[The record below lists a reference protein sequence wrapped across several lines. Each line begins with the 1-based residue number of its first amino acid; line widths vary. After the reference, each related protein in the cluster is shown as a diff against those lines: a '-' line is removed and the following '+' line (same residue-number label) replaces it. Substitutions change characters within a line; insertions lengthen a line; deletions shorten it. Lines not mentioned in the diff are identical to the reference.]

1 MAGRRPLSVV
11 QVVPELDSGGV
22 ERGTLEVAEAL
33 VGAGHRSLVI
43 SGGGRLV
50 AALEAAG
57 SEHLTWAIGVK
68 SPLTWRFV
76 PRLRRLLAKRGVDI
90 LHARSRV
97 PAWVAYLAWQ
107 HMPAAKRPRF
117 VTTAHGVY
125 SVNRF
130 SEIMTRGECVIA
142 VSDSI
147 RDYLQQSFPRAPME
161 RVRVI
166 HRGVDAELFPPG
178 YRPTAQWTAD
188 WHAKFPQLQDKYVL
202 TLPGRLT
209 RLKGHEAFI
218 RLLASLGKDDA
229 GVHGLIVGDADSSG
243 QSYAESLRREVA
255 GANLPVSFAGHRAD
269 MRDIY
274 ASSNLVLS
282 LSSHPESFGRT
293 VLEALSM
300 GVPVL
305 GYDHGGVGEVLA
317 HAFPEGRVA
326 AGDEDA
332 LLAKVRDFHNHPRQ
346 PLTPVPFTLEAMLA
360 KTLALYSELARNEH
374 ENPASPW
381 SSSTG

>member
-1 MAGRRPLSVV
+1 M

-68 SPLTWRFV
+68 SPLTLRFV
-76 PRLRRLLAKRGVDI
+76 PRLRLLLAKRGVDI

-107 HMPAAKRPRF
+107 HMPAAERPRF

-142 VSDSI
+142 VSESV
-147 RDYLQQSFPRAPME
+147 RDYLRQSFPRAPME
-161 RVRVI
+161 KVRVI
-166 HRGVDAELFPPG
+166 HRGVDADLFPPGYRLRVIHRGVDADLFPRG

-188 WHAKFPQLQDKYVL
+188 WYGKFPQLQDKYVL

-209 RLKGHEAFI
+209 RLKGHEAFL
-218 RLLASLGKDDA
+218 RLVASLAADKVA
-229 GVHGLIVGDADSSG
+229 VHGLIVGDADSSG
-243 QSYAESLRREVA
+243 RSYAESLHREVA
-255 GANLPVSFAGHRAD
+255 GANLPVSFAGHRVD
-269 MRDIY
+269 MRDVY

-282 LSSHPESFGRT
+282 LSSHP
-293 VLEALSM
+293 VLL
-300 GVPVL
+300 
-305 GYDHGGVGEVLA
+305 
-317 HAFPEGRVA
+317 
-326 AGDEDA
+326 
-332 LLAKVRDFHNHPRQ
+332 
-346 PLTPVPFTLEAMLA
+346 
-360 KTLALYSELARNEH
+360 
-374 ENPASPW
+374 
-381 SSSTG
+381 

>member
-1 MAGRRPLSVV
+1 MASARPLTVL

-22 ERGTLEVAEAL
+22 EGGTLEVAKAL
-33 VGAGHRSLVI
+33 VDAGHRSLVI
-43 SGGGRLV
+43 SGGGRMV

-57 SEHLTWAIGVK
+57 SEHLTWTIGRK
-68 SPLTWRFV
+68 SPFTWRFV
-76 PRLRRLLAKRGVDI
+76 PRLRRLLAEREVDI

-97 PAWVAYLAWQ
+97 PAWVAYLAWRRMRPGQ
-107 HMPAAKRPRF
+107 RPRF

-142 VSDSI
+142 VSESI
-147 RDYLQQSFPRAPME
+147 RDYLRRSFPRADMA

-166 HRGVDAELFPPG
+166 HRGVDAKQFPAG
-178 YRPTAQWTAD
+178 YQPVSQWTENWYAR
-188 WHAKFPQLQDKYVL
+188 FPELKDKYVL

-209 RLKGHEAFI
+209 RLKGHEAFL
-218 RLLASLGKDDA
+218 RLVERVAANDA
-229 GVHGLIVGDADSSG
+229 GVWGLIVGDADSSG
-243 QSYAESLRREVA
+243 KTYAESLRQEAASRK
-255 GANLPVSFAGHRAD
+255 LPVSFAGHRDD

-274 ASSNLVLS
+274 ASSDLVLS

-293 VLEALSM
+293 VIEALSM
-300 GVPVL
+300 GVPVI

-317 HAFPEGRVA
+317 GSFPEGRVS

-332 LLAKVRDFHNHPRQ
+332 LLSKLRAFRNHPPR
-346 PLTPVPFTLEAMLA
+346 PTTPVPFTLEAMLA
-360 KTLALYSELARNEH
+360 KTLTLYAELVGG
-374 ENPASPW
+374 SPPYH
-381 SSSTG
+381 

>member
-1 MAGRRPLSVV
+1 MAEPHPLTVV

-57 SEHLTWAIGVK
+57 SEHITWDIGVK
-68 SPLTWRFV
+68 SPFTWRFV
-76 PRLRRLLAKRGVDI
+76 PRLRRLLAKREVDI

-107 HMPAAKRPRF
+107 RMPAAKRPRF

-125 SVNRF
+125 SVNRL

-142 VSDSI
+142 VSESI
-147 RDYLQQSFPRAPME
+147 RDYLQRSFPRANMS

-166 HRGVDAELFPPG
+166 HRGVDADLFPPG
-178 YRPTAQWTAD
+178 YRPTPQWSAD
-188 WHAKFPQLQDKYVL
+188 WYAKFPQLKDKYVL

-218 RLLASLGKDDA
+218 RLLASLAENDA

-243 QSYAESLRREVA
+243 EPYAESLRRKVA
-255 GANLPVSFAGHRAD
+255 SANLPISFAGYRAD

-300 GVPVL
+300 GVPVI

-317 HAFPEGRVA
+317 CAFPEGRVA
-326 AGDEDA
+326 AGDESA
-332 LLAKVRDFHNHPRQ
+332 LVARVREFRRHPRR
-346 PLTPVPFTLEAMLA
+346 PPTPVPFTLQSMLA
-360 KTLALYSELARNEH
+360 KTLALYAELACEPRAK
-374 ENPASPW
+374 PSSPSASP
-381 SSSTG
+381 TG

>member
-1 MAGRRPLSVV
+1 MENPRPLTVV
-11 QVVPELDSGGV
+11 QVLPELDSGGV

-43 SGGGRLV
+43 SGGGRMV

-57 SEHLTWAIGVK
+57 SEHLDWEIGRK

-76 PRLRRLLAKRGVDI
+76 ARLRRLLAERGVDI

-97 PAWVAYLAWQ
+97 PAWVSYLALRGIL
-107 HMPAAKRPRF
+107 PDGRPRF

-125 SVNRF
+125 AVNRF
-130 SEIMTRGECVIA
+130 SEIMTRGERVIA
-142 VSDSI
+142 VSESI
-147 RDYLQQSFPRAPME
+147 RDYLRESFPRADMG

-166 HRGVDAELFPPG
+166 HRGVDGRAFPAGYKPG
-178 YRPTAQWTAD
+178 ARWLAD
-188 WHAKFPQLQDKYVL
+188 WYARFPEIENKFVL

-209 RLKGHEAFI
+209 RLKGHAAFL
-218 RLLASLGKDDA
+218 RLIARLAEEDR

-243 QSYAESLRREVA
+243 QSYLESLCHEVA
-255 GANLPVSFAGHRAD
+255 SRALPVSFAGHRND
-269 MRDIY
+269 IRDIY

-300 GVPVL
+300 GIAVL

-317 HAFPEGRVA
+317 GAFPEGRIP
-326 AGDEDA
+326 AGDENA
-332 LLAKVRDFHNHPRQ
+332 LHKRVREFRNHPLF
-346 PLTPVPFTLEAMLA
+346 PETPVPFTLEAMLS
-360 KTLALYSELARNEH
+360 KTLALYQELAGTLPRRRID
-374 ENPASPW
+374 S
-381 SSSTG
+381 

>member
-1 MAGRRPLSVV
+1 MAKPRPLTVL

-22 ERGTLEVAEAL
+22 ERGTLEVAQAL
-33 VGAGHRSLVI
+33 VGAGHRSMVI

-57 SEHLTWAIGVK
+57 SEHLTWNIGRK
-68 SPLTWRFV
+68 SPFTWRFV
-76 PRLRRLLAKRGVDI
+76 PRLRRLLAERVVDI

-97 PAWVAYLAWQ
+97 PAWVAYLAWRA
-107 HMPAAKRPRF
+107 MPPQRRPHF

-130 SEIMTRGECVIA
+130 SEIMSRGECVIA
-142 VSDSI
+142 VSESI
-147 RDYLQQSFPRAPME
+147 REYLQESFPRTDMT

-166 HRGVDAELFPPG
+166 HRGVDAHLFPPG
-178 YRPTAQWTAD
+178 YRPAPQWTVD
-188 WHAKFPQLQDKYVL
+188 WYAGFPELKDKYVL

-218 RLLASLGKDDA
+218 RLLAGLAKDDA

-243 QSYAESLRREVA
+243 KTYADRLRMEVA
-255 GANLPVSFAGHRAD
+255 QRNLPVSFAGHRDD
-269 MRDIY
+269 MREIY
-274 ASSNLVLS
+274 ASSDLVLS

-317 HAFPEGRVA
+317 SAFPEGRVVV
-326 AGDEDA
+326 GDEKA
-332 LLAKVRDFHNHPRQ
+332 LLAKVVRFRDN
-346 PLTPVPFTLEAMLA
+346 PLRPVTPVPFTLDAMLS
-360 KTLALYSELARNEH
+360 KTLALYAELAN
-374 ENPASPW
+374 ASP
-381 SSSTG
+381 TNN

>member
-1 MAGRRPLSVV
+1 MANTRPLTVV
-11 QVVPELDSGGV
+11 QVLPELDSGGV

-33 VGAGHRSLVI
+33 VGTGHRSLVI
-43 SGGGRLV
+43 SGGGRMV

-57 SEHLTWAIGVK
+57 SEHLTWTIGRK
-68 SPLTWRFV
+68 SPFTWRFV
-76 PRLRRLLAKRGVDI
+76 PRLRRLLAEREVDI

-97 PAWVAYLAWQ
+97 PAWVAFLAWRR
-107 HMPAAKRPRF
+107 MPPGERPRF

-142 VSDSI
+142 VSQSI
-147 RDYLQQSFPRAPME
+147 REYLQQSFPRADIA

-166 HRGVDAELFPPG
+166 HRGVDARLFPAG
-178 YRPTAQWTAD
+178 FRPAPQWTAD
-188 WHAKFPQLQDKYVL
+188 WYAQFPELKDKYVL

-209 RLKGHEAFI
+209 RLKGHEAFL
-218 RLLASLGKDDA
+218 RLLARLAESDD

-243 QSYAESLRREVA
+243 EPYAKSLRREVA
-255 GANLPVSFAGHRAD
+255 KRELPISFAGHRDD

-274 ASSNLVLS
+274 ANSDLVLS

-293 VLEALSM
+293 VLEALSV
-300 GVPVL
+300 GGPVL

-317 HAFPEGRVA
+317 SAFPEGRVA
-326 AGDEDA
+326 AADEEA
-332 LLAKVRDFHNHPRQ
+332 LLAKVRDFRSHPLR
-346 PLTPVPFTLEAMLA
+346 PATPMSFTREAMLT
-360 KTLALYSELARNEH
+360 KTLALYSELAN
-374 ENPASPW
+374 ASPPHH
-381 SSSTG
+381 

>member
-1 MAGRRPLSVV
+1 MASARPLTVV
-11 QVVPELDSGGV
+11 QVVPDLDSGGV
-22 ERGTLEVAEAL
+22 ERGTLEVAAAL
-33 VGAGHRSLVI
+33 VDAGHRSLVI
-43 SGGGRLV
+43 SGGGRMV

-57 SEHLTWAIGVK
+57 SEHLTWTIGRK

-76 PRLRRLLAKRGVDI
+76 PRLRRLLAERAVDI
-90 LHARSRV
+90 LHPRSRV

-107 HMPAAKRPRF
+107 RMPPRQRPRF

-142 VSDSI
+142 VSESI
-147 RDYLQQSFPRAPME
+147 RDYLRESFPRADMA

-166 HRGVDAELFPPG
+166 HRGVDARLFPPG
-178 YRPTAQWTAD
+178 YRPAPRWCAD
-188 WHAKFPQLQDKYVL
+188 WYAQFPELKHKYVL

-209 RLKGHEAFI
+209 RLKGHEAFV
-218 RLLASLGKDDA
+218 RLLARLAADDVGA
-229 GVHGLIVGDADSSG
+229 HGLIVGDADASG
-243 QSYAESLRREVA
+243 KTYAEGLRRDVTNA
-255 GANLPVSFAGHRAD
+255 KLPISFAGHRDD

-274 ASSNLVLS
+274 ASSDLVLS

-293 VLEALSM
+293 VVEALSM

-317 HAFPEGRVA
+317 SAFPDGRVA
-326 AGDEDA
+326 AGDEQA
-332 LLAKVRDFHNHPRQ
+332 LLARAREFRSRPPR
-346 PLTPVPFTLEAMLA
+346 PATPVPFTLEAMLS
-360 KTLALYSELARNEH
+360 KTLALYSELAS
-374 ENPASPW
+374 ASPHHH
-381 SSSTG
+381 

>member
-1 MAGRRPLSVV
+1 MASAHPLTVV

-43 SGGGRLV
+43 SGGGRMV

-57 SEHLTWAIGVK
+57 SEHLTWTIGRK
-68 SPLTWRFV
+68 SPFTWRFV
-76 PRLRRLLAKRGVDI
+76 PRLRRLLAKRRVDI

-97 PAWVAYLAWQ
+97 PAWVAYLAWRR
-107 HMPAAKRPRF
+107 MPPRQRPRF

-142 VSDSI
+142 VSESI
-147 RDYLQQSFPRAPME
+147 RDYLRQSFPRADMA

-166 HRGVDAELFPPG
+166 HRGVDARRFPPG
-178 YRPTAQWTAD
+178 YRPAPQWCAD
-188 WHAKFPQLQDKYVL
+188 WYAQFPELKGKYVL

-209 RLKGHEAFI
+209 RLKGHEAFL
-218 RLLASLGKDDA
+218 RLLARLSVDDA
-229 GVHGLIVGDADSSG
+229 GVHGLIVGDADASG
-243 QSYAESLRREVA
+243 ETYAEGLHREVA
-255 GANLPVSFAGHRAD
+255 DTRLPVSFAGHRDD

-274 ASSNLVLS
+274 ASSDLVLS

-293 VLEALSM
+293 VVEALSM

-317 HAFPEGRVA
+317 GAFPQGRVA
-326 AGDEDA
+326 AGDEQ
-332 LLAKVRDFHNHPRQ
+332 LLLDRVREFRTRPPR
-346 PLTPVPFTLEAMLA
+346 PATPVSFTLEAMQN
-360 KTLALYSELARNEH
+360 KTLALYAELASALPRH
-374 ENPASPW
+374 H
-381 SSSTG
+381 